1 MRSLLIAV
9 YSVCLAASLA
19 AVRADD
25 TAAPHKDS
33 SAPTLTTP
41 APSEH
46 KKPVRPALTDEQKK
60 ARKDLLAKY
69 DANKDG
75 KLDKEE
81 RAKIT
86 DEDKAKLKKAG
97 LTPKKAGKK
106 ATASQ

>member
-1 MRSLLIAV
+1 MRSLLITV
-9 YSVCLAASLA
+9 YSVCLAAGFV

-25 TAAPHKDS
+25 TAATAKNGTAS
-33 SAPTLTTP
+33 SSTTTEHN
-41 APSEH
+41 EH
-46 KKPVRPALTDEQKK
+46 KKPAKPALTEEQKK
-60 ARKDLLAKY
+60 ARKELMAKY

-86 DEDKAKLKKAG
+86 DEDKTRLKKAG

-106 ATASQ
+106 STAQ

>member
-9 YSVCLAASLA
+9 YSVCLAGSLA

-25 TAAPHKDS
+25 TTAASKNGTAS
-33 SAPTLTTP
+33 SSTTT
-41 APSEH
+41 EH
-46 KKPVRPALTDEQKK
+46 NKKPALTEEQKK
-60 ARKDLLAKY
+60 ARKELLSKY

-86 DEDKAKLKKAG
+86 DEDKARLKKAG